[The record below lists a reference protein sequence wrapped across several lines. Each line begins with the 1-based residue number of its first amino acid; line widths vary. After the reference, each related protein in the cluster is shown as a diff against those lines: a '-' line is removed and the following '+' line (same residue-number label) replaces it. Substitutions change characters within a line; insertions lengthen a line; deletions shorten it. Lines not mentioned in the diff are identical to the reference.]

1 MSRTIIAQGLA
12 GLCCSDLLSS
22 AMTLAGVVRCEL
34 QYGKA
39 TGGWKSIVVPPPS
52 SERREF
58 SLTFDTE
65 DALGI
70 NWRWASGGGGFIE
83 SVSRKIAAENRAALV
98 RCFCWC

>member
-1 MSRTIIAQGLA
+1 MT
-12 GLCCSDLLSS
+12 S
-22 AMTLAGVVRCEL
+22 AMIVWAGVVRCEL

-83 SVSRKIAAENRAALV
+83 SVSRKLAAENCAALT
-98 RCFCWC
+98 RCCC